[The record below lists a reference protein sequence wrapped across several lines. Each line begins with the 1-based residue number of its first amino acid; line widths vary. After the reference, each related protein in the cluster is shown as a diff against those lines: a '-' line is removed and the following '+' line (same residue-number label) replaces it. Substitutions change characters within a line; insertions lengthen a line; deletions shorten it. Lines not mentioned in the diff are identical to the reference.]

1 MSGQRYDLHK
11 DFVEEVRSATD
22 IVRVIGRHVQLR
34 QRGRNFVGLC
44 PFHGEKTPS
53 FNVQQDRQMFYCF
66 GCGAGG
72 DVFKFLMMHDN
83 MTFPDAV
90 VELAREAGLRV
101 PLKQASESAG
111 EAERAVLVEANEAAL
126 AWFRA
131 NLREEEAAA
140 VREYLA
146 GRGLSPEQI
155 EEYEFGFAPDGY
167 EELQRALKQK
177 YPFEILEKAGLAQ
190 VSASSGK
197 RIDRFHRRLMI
208 PIRSA
213 GGRLVSF
220 GGRIIGEGE
229 PKYLNG
235 PETAI
240 FQKGRTLFG
249 LHRGIKAIRKRGF
262 AILVEGYFDVIALHA
277 AGLEMA
283 VAPLGTSLTEEQA
296 ILLKRYA
303 EKVIVCMDADD
314 AGRRAAVRSAD
325 LLLGRGFTVNVLPLP
340 AGEDPDTYVQKVGL
354 AGFNEQLKRSEPAYR
369 YVLKYTL
376 GKFDLSRPVGKRDAM
391 EELLPLLLRIVEP
404 IERGQAVQETAQAL
418 GIDANILIV
427 ELRRLWRS
435 QRGSKPGETAPPQ
448 PAAPVALVPS
458 VEKELL
464 LAAATDPGE
473 SQKAV
478 EELEIIEYVSP
489 FTRRLLAAIW
499 RSGGS
504 ATAFADLNQVAGD
517 DEERRFIAELA
528 VSGAEE
534 TTRASA
540 RECAVAIAVQ
550 GLRREMAAISARIEQ
565 LERAEPSSNDI
576 NDLFGKKVRLSLRIN
591 ELESGAIALFSR
603 PMKEMTGL

>member
-1 MSGQRYDLHK
+1 MNGQSYDLNK
-11 DFVEEVRSATD
+11 DFIEEVRSATD

-72 DVFKFLMMHDN
+72 DVYKFLMMHDN

-90 VELAREAGLRV
+90 VELAREAGIRV
-101 PLKQASESAG
+101 PLKKASESAEEG
-111 EAERAVLVEANEAAL
+111 ERGKLVEANEAAL

-131 NLREEEAAA
+131 NLREERGAP
-140 VREYLA
+140 VREYLS
-146 GRGLSPEQI
+146 GRGLSQETI
-155 EEYEFGFAPDGY
+155 DVFEFGYAPDGY
-167 EELQRALKQK
+167 DGLQQTLKSRF
-177 YPFEILEKAGLAQ
+177 PFEILEKAGLAQ
-190 VSASSGK
+190 VSSTSARK
-197 RIDRFHRRLMI
+197 IDRFHHRLMI

-249 LHRGIKAIRKRGF
+249 LQRGMKAIRKRGF

-277 AGLEMA
+277 AGIENT
-283 VAPLGTSLTEEQA
+283 VAPLGTSLTEEQTV
-296 ILLKRYA
+296 LLKRYT
-303 EKVIVCMDADD
+303 EKVIVCLDADN

-325 LLLGRGFTVNVLPLP
+325 LLLGRGFTVNVMPLP
-340 AGEDPDTYVQKVGL
+340 AEEDPDTFVQKVG
-354 AGFNEQLKRSEPAYR
+354 AEGFNEALKRSEPAYR

-376 GKFDLSRPVGKRDAM
+376 GKFDLSRPVGKREAM
-391 EELLPLLLRIVEP
+391 EELLPMLARIVEP

-418 GIDANILIV
+418 GIDTNIVIV
-427 ELRRLWRS
+427 ELRRLRRS
-435 QRGSKPGETAPPQ
+435 QTHPNQAAAESRQ
-448 PAAPVALVPS
+448 AAPAGIIPA

-464 LAAATDPGE
+464 LAAAQDPAA

-499 RSGGS
+499 RSGGG
-504 ATAFADLNQVAGD
+504 AGTFADLTEQAGD
-517 DEERRFIAELA
+517 DAERRFIAELA
-528 VSGAEE
+528 VSGEDE
-534 TTRASA
+534 PQRASV

-550 GLRREMAAISARIEQ
+550 GLRREMATISARIEQ

-576 NDLFGKKVRLSLRIN
+576 DDLFGRKVRLSLRIN
-591 ELESGAIALFSR
+591 ELESGANALFSR
-603 PMKEMTGL
+603 SMKEMTGL